1 MQAERQEMIMVAAQ
15 TESTI
20 ETYEGQFG
28 NFVITPDDRR
38 EVVIYRI
45 GLGVAAVSFA
55 IGVTIL
61 LTSGIT
67 AQLLWLISGLYLTM
81 WLGLGVSLW
90 FIHIYLRPLHKAL
103 QAFWLVGGLA
113 SLGITLMV
121 PGPLALT
128 VYQQPL
134 SILGVGFTF
143 AALTGIFFKEAFCFN
158 RLETKVLTL
167 LVPAM
172 LLTHMVG
179 AMPVT
184 LGRQLLGLWAVLF
197 AVFALRKLVQPIPPD
212 IGDKSVFEYLKQQRQ
227 ANA

>member
-1 MQAERQEMIMVAAQ
+1 MVTIQ
-15 TESTI
+15 TESSL
-20 ETYEGQFG
+20 ETYDGQFG
-28 NFVITPDDRR
+28 TFVITPDDRR

-45 GLGVAAVSFA
+45 GLAVAAFSFA
-55 IGVTIL
+55 LGASL
-61 LTSGIT
+61 LLLGSATSGM
-67 AQLLWLISGLYLTM
+67 LWAISGLYLLM

-90 FIHIYLRPLHKAL
+90 FIHIYLRPLLLAL
-103 QAFWLVGGLA
+103 QLFWLVGGLA
-113 SLGITLMV
+113 SLGLAISFPT
-121 PGPLALT
+121 PLALT

-134 SILGVGFTF
+134 SVLGIGFTF

-179 AMPVT
+179 AMPIG
-184 LGRQLLGLWAVLF
+184 LGQNLLMVWAVLF
-197 AVFALRKLVQPIPPD
+197 TVFALRKLVQPIPPD

-227 ANA
+227 ASA

>member
-1 MQAERQEMIMVAAQ
+1 MVKIQ
-15 TESTI
+15 TESTL
-20 ETYEGQFG
+20 ETYDGQFG
-28 NFVITPDDRR
+28 TFVITPDDRR

-45 GLGVAAVSFA
+45 GLAVAAFSFA
-55 IGVTIL
+55 LGASL
-61 LTSGIT
+61 L
-67 AQLLWLISGLYLTM
+67 LLGSATPGMLWAISGLYLLM

-90 FIHIYLRPLHKAL
+90 FIHIYLRPLHQAL
-103 QAFWLVGGLA
+103 QLFWLVGGVA
-113 SLGITLMV
+113 SLGLAIAFPT
-121 PGPLALT
+121 PLALT

-134 SILGVGFTF
+134 SVLGIGFTF

-184 LGRQLLGLWAVLF
+184 LGQNLLVVWAVLF
-197 AVFALRKLVQPIPPD
+197 TVFALRKLVQPIPPD

-227 ANA
+227 ASA